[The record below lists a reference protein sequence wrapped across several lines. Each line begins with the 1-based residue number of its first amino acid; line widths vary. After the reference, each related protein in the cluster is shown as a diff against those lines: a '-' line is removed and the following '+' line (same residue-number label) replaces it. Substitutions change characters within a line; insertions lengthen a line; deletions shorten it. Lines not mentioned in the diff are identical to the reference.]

1 MCAIIAPRNKQVTS
15 CTQYVSGTDHYPK
28 YKPVAR
34 KYIHMNSKSLVFVVF
49 AVWSVICWR
58 WYVCGLMGACGE
70 NTRTHEEV
78 VAIPD
83 SRLDTV
89 SISETPEIQP
99 IDNPKSAR
107 PSQTVTSNNKTT
119 KPVSP
124 ANMDHVQMESVADR
138 MLIHFPYKSTT
149 REDNAAIEDY
159 LDNLAL
165 ELSASGKKVTI
176 TGHTDF
182 VGEPA
187 GNYSFG
193 MRRAYGIRDI
203 LIKKGVSP
211 KQILCKSYGDKKPV
225 ATNDT
230 PYGRYLNRRAEIK
243 INQ

>member
-1 MCAIIAPRNKQVTS
+1 
-15 CTQYVSGTDHYPK
+15 
-28 YKPVAR
+28 
-34 KYIHMNSKSLVFVVF
+34 MNSKSLVFVVF

-165 ELSASGKKVTI
+165 ELS
-176 TGHTDF
+176 
-182 VGEPA
+182 